1 METPRNL
8 SVGQEGQTPS
18 HEPPPDAT
26 AKKGYVLT
34 LTFIAA
40 LGGLLFGYDT
50 AVISGAIGFLRTH
63 FGLSAAET
71 GWAASSALVGCI
83 IGAGAAGHLSDSFGR
98 KKAQMLAAVL
108 FTVSAVW
115 SAIPTTV
122 TEFNIARIIGGVGV
136 GMASLLSPL
145 YIAEISPAAIRGR
158 LVSFNQ
164 LAIVSGILIVY
175 FANYFIAGIGDEAWN
190 VDLGWRWMFASE
202 ALPAALFF
210 FALMAIPESPRWLVK
225 QNRAGAAEAVLTRI
239 GGAAQAARELQA
251 IRQTIDEEAGRV
263 GDLFR
268 PPLRRAMIIGIILAI
283 LQQITGINVFMYYAP
298 EIFKGLGAGTDV
310 ALLQTVIIGIFNVT
324 FTLLAIR
331 TVDRLG
337 RKPLLMIG
345 SAGMG
350 ISLVGLG
357 IAAAI
362 GSTAAWVLVFVLGYI
377 ACFAMSLGPVVWVV
391 IAEIFPTKIRGRAMA
406 LATLLLWAANYVVS
420 QTFPILNEDP
430 FLVATFNHAFP
441 FWLYALFCLVM
452 LIFVHR
458 VVPETRGKTLEE
470 IEHVW
475 HRGRHE
481 QR

>member
-1 METPRNL
+1 METPHQGTA
-8 SVGQEGQTPS
+8 S
-18 HEPPPDAT
+18 AT
-26 AKKGYVLT
+26 EQGRRSYVMMLT
-34 LTFIAA
+34 LIAA

-83 IGAGAAGHLSDSFGR
+83 VGAGFAGEISDAFGR
-98 KKAQMLAAVL
+98 RKALMLAAVL
-108 FTVSAVW
+108 FTISGVW
-115 SAIPTTV
+115 SAIPATI

-145 YIAEISPAAIRGR
+145 YISEISPAAIRGR
-158 LVSFNQ
+158 LVSYNQ
-164 LAIVSGILIVY
+164 LAIVSGILVVY
-175 FANYFIAGIGDEAWN
+175 FANYFIAGLGDEAWN
-190 VDLGWRWMFASE
+190 TARGWRWMFGSE
-202 ALPAALFF
+202 AIPATIFF
-210 FALMAIPESPRWLVK
+210 FTLFAIPESPRWLVK
-225 QNRAGAAEAVLTRI
+225 QNQAGRAEVVLTRI
-239 GGAAQAARELQA
+239 GGPTQAAAELRA
-251 IRQTIDEEAGRV
+251 IRETINEEAGKL

-298 EIFKGLGAGTDV
+298 EIFKGLGAGTDI

-337 RKPLLMIG
+337 RKPLLIIG
-345 SAGMG
+345 ATGMG
-350 ISLVGLG
+350 ISLTGLG

-362 GSTAAWVLVFVLGYI
+362 GSTAAWVLVFILGYI

-406 LATLLLWAANYVVS
+406 IATLLLWTANYAIS
-420 QTFPILNEDP
+420 QTFPIINEDP
-430 FLVATFNHAFP
+430 WLVATFHHAFP
-441 FWLYALFCLVM
+441 FWLYAVFCVIM
-452 LIFVHR
+452 VIFVRR
-458 VVPETRGKTLEE
+458 VVPETKGKSLEE
-470 IEHVW
+470 IERFW
-475 HRGRHE
+475 SKR
-481 QR
+481 

>member
-1 METPRNL
+1 MTDTSSEERT
-8 SVGQEGQTPS
+8 
-18 HEPPPDAT
+18 
-26 AKKGYVLT
+26 GYALT
-34 LTFIAA
+34 LTLIAA

-63 FGLSAAET
+63 FSLSAAET

-83 IGAGAAGHLSDSFGR
+83 FGAGIAGELSDYFGR
-98 KKAQMLAAVL
+98 KKALMLAAIL
-108 FTVSAVW
+108 FTVSGIW
-115 SAIPTTV
+115 SAIPSTI
-122 TEFNIARIIGGVGV
+122 TEFNIARLLGGVGI

-145 YIAEISPAAIRGR
+145 YISEISPAAIRGK
-158 LVSFNQ
+158 LVSLNQ

-175 FANYFIAGIGDEAWN
+175 FANYLIAGLGDETWN
-190 VDLGWRWMFASE
+190 IDRGWRWMFASE
-202 ALPAALFF
+202 AFPAALFF

-225 QNRAGAAEAVLTRI
+225 QNRIEKAENVLTRI
-239 GGAAQAARELQA
+239 GGPAQAAVELKA
-251 IRQTIDEEAGRV
+251 IRETIEEAAGKV

-268 PPLRRAMIIGIILAI
+268 PPLRRAMVIGIILAI

-298 EIFKGLGAGTDV
+298 EIFKGLGSGTNT
-310 ALLQTVIIGIFNVT
+310 ALLQTVVIGIFNVT

-345 SAGMG
+345 SIGMG

-406 LATLLLWAANYVVS
+406 VATLLLWAANYVVS
-420 QTFPILNEDP
+420 QSFPIINEDAR
-430 FLVATFNHAFP
+430 LVATFHHAFP
-441 FWLYALFCLVM
+441 FWLYAVFCFVM
-452 LIFVHR
+452 LLFVHR
-458 VVPETRGKTLEE
+458 VVPETKGKSLEE
-470 IEHVW
+470 IEKFW
-475 HRGRHE
+475 HRGAR
-481 QR
+481 

>member
-1 METPRNL
+1 MTDTSN
-8 SVGQEGQTPS
+8 EGHTRY
-18 HEPPPDAT
+18 AVT
-26 AKKGYVLT
+26 LT
-34 LTFIAA
+34 LIAA

-83 IGAGAAGHLSDSFGR
+83 IGAGIAGELSDYFGR
-98 KKAQMLAAVL
+98 KKALMLAAVL
-108 FTVSAVW
+108 FTVSGVW
-115 SAIPTTV
+115 SAIPSTI
-122 TEFNIARIIGGVGV
+122 TEFNVARLLGGVGI

-145 YIAEISPAAIRGR
+145 YISEISPAAIRGK
-158 LVSFNQ
+158 LVSLNQ

-175 FANYFIAGIGDEAWN
+175 FANYFIAGLGDEAWN
-190 VDLGWRWMFASE
+190 VDRGWRWMFASE
-202 ALPAALFF
+202 AFPATLFF

-225 QNRAGAAEAVLTRI
+225 QNRIGKAEEVLTRI
-239 GGAAQAARELQA
+239 SGSAQAAVELKA
-251 IRQTIDEEAGRV
+251 IRETIEEEAGKV

-268 PPLRRAMIIGIILAI
+268 PPLRRAIFIGIILAI

-298 EIFKGLGAGTDV
+298 EIFKGLGSGTNA
-310 ALLQTVIIGIFNVT
+310 ALLQTVVIGVFNVT

-345 SAGMG
+345 SIGMG

-362 GSTAAWVLVFVLGYI
+362 GSRAAWVLVFVLGYI

-406 LATLLLWAANYVVS
+406 VATLLLWAANYVVS
-420 QTFPILNEDP
+420 QTFPMINEDAW
-430 FLVATFNHAFP
+430 LVATFHHAFP
-441 FWLYALFCLVM
+441 FWLYAVFCVVM
-452 LIFVHR
+452 LLFVHR
-458 VVPETRGKTLEE
+458 VVPETKGKSLEE
-470 IEHVW
+470 IERFW
-475 HRGRHE
+475 HRGGR
-481 QR
+481 